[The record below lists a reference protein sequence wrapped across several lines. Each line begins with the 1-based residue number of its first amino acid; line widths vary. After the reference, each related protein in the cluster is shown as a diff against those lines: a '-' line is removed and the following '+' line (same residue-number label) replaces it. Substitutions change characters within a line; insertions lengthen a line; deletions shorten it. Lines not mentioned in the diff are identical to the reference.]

1 MTLRSLAE
9 EPVMAEPPDQVPA
22 AAGRGHRRA
31 SHGDREQVIDILKA
45 AFVQG
50 MLAKDEFDLR
60 VGQAFASRTRIELS
74 ALTADLPG
82 RLTAVQPP
90 GPGRAQ
96 GEARALRFGTVIAVA
111 TVLYAGMWP
120 LALVLPR
127 NSQGEPQAAIRLL
140 VLITLTY
147 VMVSAIAGLE
157 LLESRQDKRSG
168 AP

>member
-1 MTLRSLAE
+1 
-9 EPVMAEPPDQVPA
+9 MAEPPDQVPA
-22 AAGRGHRRA
+22 TTGRGHRRA
-31 SHGDREQVIDILKA
+31 SHDEREQVIDILKA
-45 AFVQG
+45 AFVRG

-82 RLTAVQPP
+82 SLTAAQPP
-90 GPGRAQ
+90 GADRAQ

-127 NSQGEPQAAIRLL
+127 NSQGVPQAAIRLL
-140 VLITLTY
+140 VLITFTY
-147 VMVSAIAGLE
+147 VMVSVMAGLQ

-168 AP
+168 AR

>member
-1 MTLRSLAE
+1 
-9 EPVMAEPPDQVPA
+9 MAEPPDQVPA
-22 AAGRGHRRA
+22 TAGRGHRRA

-45 AFVQG
+45 AFVHG

-74 ALTADLPG
+74 VLTADLPG
-82 RLTAVQPP
+82 RLTAAQPP
-90 GPGRAQ
+90 GPGRAP
-96 GEARALRFGTVIAVA
+96 GEARALRFGAVIAVA

-127 NSQGEPQAAIRLL
+127 NSQGVPQAAIRLL

-147 VMVSAIAGLE
+147 VMVSAMAGLQ
-157 LLESRQDKRSG
+157 LLDSRQDKRSG
-168 AP
+168 AR

>member
-1 MTLRSLAE
+1 
-9 EPVMAEPPDQVPA
+9 MAEPPDQVPA
-22 AAGRGHRRA
+22 TAGRGHRRA

-60 VGQAFASRTRIELS
+60 VGRAFAARTSMELS

-82 RLTAVQPP
+82 RLTAAQPP
-90 GPGRAQ
+90 GPDRAQ
-96 GEARALRFGTVIAVA
+96 GEARALRFGAVIAVA

-127 NSQGEPQAAIRLL
+127 NGEGEPQAAIRLL
-140 VLITLTY
+140 VVITFAY
-147 VMVSAIAGLE
+147 VMVSVMAGLE

-168 AP
+168 AR